1 MEIGL
6 INEEGGT
13 CEGAKQEE
21 EVGKTINE
29 NEVGR
34 EIVKWG
40 RMEML
45 IVQKITS
52 REVKIQPSG
61 LRHL

>member
-6 INEEGGT
+6 TNEEGGT
-13 CEGAKQEE
+13 CEGARQEE

-34 EIVKWG
+34 EMVKWG
-40 RMEML
+40 KMEML
-45 IVQKITS
+45 IVQKG
-52 REVKIQPSG
+52 R
-61 LRHL
+61 

>member
-6 INEEGGT
+6 TNEEGGT
-13 CEGAKQEE
+13 CEGARQEE

-34 EIVKWG
+34 EMVKWG
-40 RMEML
+40 KMVML
-45 IVQKITS
+45 IAQKG
-52 REVKIQPSG
+52 R
-61 LRHL
+61 